1 MSLAL
6 TADFLAQTG
15 LSIAKSYLP
24 RSSVEDLQLQWAHD
38 TIRKFNI
45 SLEVIG
51 QVSQLKPMLFV
62 GNHISYVDIVLL
74 METVPSIS
82 FVAKKEISYW
92 PIFGNAARAT
102 QTILVKRENT
112 DSRKA
117 ARVAIEEG
125 LNRKQRIAIFPSGTT
140 CIDEK
145 KAWRRGA
152 FEIAKQNQ
160 VQIQPFRIS
169 YKPLRRVAYI
179 DDDFFP
185 VHIFKLM
192 GLRNLRAKIE
202 FHAPVNVTDPQTD
215 CNKWWSWA
223 REWSH
228 KL

>member
-24 RSSVEDLQLQWAHD
+24 KSSVEEIQLQWAHD

-45 SLEVIG
+45 SLDVKG
-51 QVSQLKPMLFV
+51 TVSPTRPMLFV

-74 METVPSIS
+74 METVPSIA

-112 DSRKA
+112 ESRKA

-125 LNRKQRIAIFPSGTT
+125 LRRQQRIAIFPSGTT

-152 FEIAKQNQ
+152 FELAKENQ
-160 VQIQPFRIS
+160 VMIQPFRIS
-169 YKPLRRVAYI
+169 YLPLRPVAYI

-192 GLRNLRAKIE
+192 RLKNLKAQIE
-202 FHAPVNVTDPQTD
+202 FHDPVEVTDPQAD
-215 CNKWWSWA
+215 CDRWWAWA
-223 REWSH
+223 RGAN
-228 KL
+228 